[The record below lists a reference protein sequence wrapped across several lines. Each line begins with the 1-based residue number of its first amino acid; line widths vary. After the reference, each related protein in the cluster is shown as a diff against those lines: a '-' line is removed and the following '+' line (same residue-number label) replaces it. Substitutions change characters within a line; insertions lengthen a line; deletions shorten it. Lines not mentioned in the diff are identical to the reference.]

1 MRRKILSIM
10 LITCS
15 LPQFAY
21 TENAARELQTSY
33 QSQATTPFSADT
45 GRLKWKLE
53 VQNKSGG
60 TRSCTTC
67 HTMDLTQAG
76 KHTKTKKVIEP
87 MALSVNRERYTD
99 SKKIAKWFK
108 RNCKWTWGRECTA
121 QEKGDFLEY
130 LLAQ

>member
-1 MRRKILSIM
+1 MLQKTLSIV

-21 TENAARELQTSY
+21 TENVARELQASY
-33 QSQATTPFSADT
+33 QSEATTLFSGDA
-45 GRLKWKLE
+45 GKVKWNLE
-53 VQNKSGG
+53 VPDKHGS

-67 HTMDLTQAG
+67 HTTDLTQPG
-76 KHTKTKKVIEP
+76 KHTKTKKNIKP

-99 SKKIAKWFK
+99 RKKIEKWFK
-108 RNCKWTWGRECTA
+108 RNCKWTWGRECTD

-130 LLAQ
+130 LLSQ

>member
-1 MRRKILSIM
+1 M
-10 LITCS
+10 LITYS

-21 TENAARELQTSY
+21 TENAARELQASY
-33 QSQATTPFSADT
+33 QAQATTPFSLDA
-45 GRLKWKLE
+45 GRIKWSQE
-53 VQNKSGG
+53 VQHKSGG

-67 HTMDLTQAG
+67 HTMDTTQSG
-76 KHTKTKKVIEP
+76 KHIKTKKDIEP

-99 SKKIAKWFK
+99 RKKIEKWFK
-108 RNCKWTWGRECTA
+108 RNCKWTWGRECSA